1 MGKDPT
7 RRIRSQPVYPLG
19 DGSSQVRIRFFARL
33 DVSVLTLA
41 NDSRAQKWEYK
52 IPKALEDGEYLLR
65 TELLGLHVAG
75 K

>member
-7 RRIRSQPVYPLG
+7 RRIRSQPVHPLG
-19 DGSSQVRIRFFARL
+19 DGSSQVRLRFFAL
-33 DVSVLTLA
+33 VWVLVFTFA